1 MGPLDYENTWIN
13 LVDRSQ
19 ERPENNPGAVA
30 INSSLRILFV
40 HVSTITQQLLQNP
53 LKGQD
58 CATAAAFWGFP
69 WNDKLKFTSLDLTC
83 HAWKASISSC
93 SPLFLYFIIAYSCC
107 ANFTITS
114 SCQSFGCYG
123 QFMRPSLERGY
134 IMKNLEFI
142 LALQYMFLYY

>member
-19 ERPENNPGAVA
+19 ECPENNPGAVA

-40 HVSTITQQLLQNP
+40 LVSTITQQLLQNP

-69 WNDKLKFTSLDLTC
+69 WNKLKFASLDLTC
-83 HAWKASISSC
+83 PATVEKPRYRPV
-93 SPLFLYFIIAYSCC
+93 PLFS
-107 ANFTITS
+107 FTLLLRIHVALASQLRSPVRVLDVMGS
-114 SCQSFGCYG
+114 SWDQALKGVILWKTFS
-123 QFMRPSLERGY
+123 
-134 IMKNLEFI
+134 
-142 LALQYMFLYY
+142 LALQYIFLYY